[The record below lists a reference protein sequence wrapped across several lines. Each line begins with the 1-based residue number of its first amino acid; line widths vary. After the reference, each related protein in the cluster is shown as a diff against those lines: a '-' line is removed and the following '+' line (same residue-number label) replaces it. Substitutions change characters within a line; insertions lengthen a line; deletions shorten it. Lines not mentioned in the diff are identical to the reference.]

1 MRLLLANKARER
13 SKKSRDR
20 WHRIRWK
27 QTVRAINEAISSGQN
42 GVSVCN
48 DALTIDDYE
57 YLAVHG
63 YEIEIGR
70 TTWYIYWGEH
80 DETQS

>member
-27 QTVRAINEAISSGQN
+27 QTVRAINEVISSGQN
-42 GVSVCN
+42 AVSVCN
-48 DALTIDDYE
+48 DALTLDDYE
-57 YLAVHG
+57 YLVAHG
-63 YEIEIGR
+63 YEVTLGK
-70 TTWYIYWGEH
+70 TTWYISWEENNA
-80 DETQS
+80 D